1 VTPLKPGPRS
11 RTLVPLLV
19 ALLGVALG
27 IGGIALLRPFTPGS
41 PSRLAATAARRGAQ
55 IIPRPLSDAV
65 IRARIEPSVVD
76 VTATLT
82 YDDETAS
89 GTGFVIDART
99 GLILTNNHVIR
110 DATSVT
116 VTVPATGQTYQ
127 ADIVGVD
134 VAADVAV
141 LQIQPVAGLPA
152 APLGDSTTVAAGA
165 QVMSFGNQAGVG
177 GSPAVAP
184 GIITATDRTIQA
196 DDGAAG
202 FSETLHDMLA
212 TTARIE
218 PGDSGGPLAGSSGT
232 VIGVDTAAGTGGAD
246 TGYAIPINAA
256 MAAERQIAG
265 RQQGQGISLGVDG
278 FLGVVVGSGSAHS
291 PAVQQ
296 AQERSVVAGAA
307 DSPNSPGCVPTQG
320 DVTTPATIAPVP
332 DGALVVGVLCGT
344 GAATAGIAAGDVI
357 ITANGHQVQSP
368 EALTAIVDGCRPGTV
383 VPVTWVSTAGLAQ
396 TSRIR
401 LGPAPAVLTG
411 RLNRPTEPLLTRLSQ
426 AGWQGAA

>member
-1 VTPLKPGPRS
+1 VTPHEPRPRS
-11 RTLVPLLV
+11 RTVIPLLV
-19 ALLGVALG
+19 AVLGVALG
-27 IGGIALLRPFTPGS
+27 LGGIALLRPFTSGS
-41 PSRLAATAARRGAQ
+41 PPQLAAKAAERAAETM
-55 IIPRPLSDAV
+55 PRPLSDAV

-89 GTGFVIDART
+89 GTGFVIDAGT

-116 VTVPATGQTYQ
+116 VTRPATDQTYR

-134 VAADVAV
+134 VAADIAV
-141 LQIQPVAGLPA
+141 LRISPVAGLPA
-152 APLGDSTTVAAGA
+152 APLGDSAAVTAGA
-165 QVMSFGNQAGVG
+165 RVMSFGNQAGAG

-184 GIITATDRTIQA
+184 GVITGIDRTIQA

-202 FSETLHDMLA
+202 FSETLHGMLA

-218 PGDSGGPLAGSSGT
+218 PGDSGGPLADSSGM

-256 MAAERQIAG
+256 MDAERQIAG
-265 RQQGQGISLGVDG
+265 GQQGQGISLGVDG
-278 FLGVVVGSGSAHS
+278 FLGVIVGSGTARS

-296 AQERSVVAGAA
+296 AQERSVVGGAA
-307 DSPNSPGCVPTQG
+307 SAASSPGCVPTRG
-320 DVTTPATIAPVP
+320 DVTTPATIAPAPV
-332 DGALVVGVLCGT
+332 GALVVGVLCGT
-344 GAATAGIAAGDVI
+344 GAATAGITAGDVI
-357 ITANGHQVQSP
+357 TTADGHQVQSP
-368 EALTAIVDGCRPGTV
+368 DALTAIVAGCRPGTV
-383 VPVTWVSTAGLAQ
+383 VPVTWVSTAGMSR

-401 LGPAPAVLTG
+401 LVPAPAT
-411 RLNRPTEPLLTRLSQ
+411 
-426 AGWQGAA
+426 